1 MATLLLRLA
10 APLQSWGMDS
20 KFETRKTGREPTKS
34 GVVGL
39 LVVHRTCRP
48 YNLLRKALMVFLT
61 AGFAFCV
68 VFLKDL
74 FTLSGIDLAGGLI
87 LGVFAL
93 LSWPA
98 LKAVS
103 MAEDKVRGAFISAR
117 TRGRHAAE
125 KARRKFRPNR
135 EE

>member
-1 MATLLLRLA
+1 MGTICTIIL
-10 APLQSWGMDS
+10 
-20 KFETRKTGREPTKS
+20 